1 MKSSPCSP
9 NQRCI
14 ASNPNKSGNKRA
26 CQIFQLYS
34 LLLLT
39 CHPVTQSVLLSWF
52 WCAGS
57 FFLTVIGPI
66 TGICTEITR
75 SKHWYLS
82 RTCQWW
88 RTPCS
93 EQRKSCPILIPGSH
107 GLNPWLRWM
116 TVTLWSHHRTSP
128 MYCKTEG
135 NVWSQGQ
142 IRQCTDLIVQNLL
155 MDF

>member
-34 LLLLT
+34 LLLFA
-39 CHPVTQSVLLSWF
+39 TQLLNLSYSLDF
-52 WCAGS
+52 DVQVV
-57 FFLTVIGPI
+57 FFKTVIGPI
-66 TGICTEITR
+66 TGICSEITR

-107 GLNPWLRWM
+107 GLNPWLMCM
-116 TVTLWSHHRTSP
+116 TVALWSHHRTSP

-155 MDF
+155 TDF